1 MDKNSN
7 NNEIKDLVMTR
18 LETLPSDAIVSLGSN
33 GDFTRDEIIDSV
45 RRGDEI
51 GQKMVEIEMNFLQ
64 GLKDGIL
71 YGTTSSNN

>member
-1 MDKNSN
+1 MSENN

-18 LETLPSDAIVSLGSN
+18 LETLPSDAVVSLGSN
-33 GDFTRDEIIDSV
+33 GDFTRDEIIESV

-51 GQKMVEIEMNFLQ
+51 GKKMVEIEMNFLQ

-71 YGTTSSNN
+71 YGATSSNN